1 MGLNKCKCSPKHRN
15 KQKTGLKMQYKD
27 KEIRLK
33 ALPPTPP
40 PCGGERYASF
50 DQTNKKES
58 SILLIKQFLEF
69 LFRR

>member
-33 ALPPTPP
+33 ALLLPLPHM
-40 PCGGERYASF
+40 EVSDMHR
-50 DQTNKKES
+50 
-58 SILLIKQFLEF
+58 LIKRRRTSSRRVLES
-69 LFRR
+69 RIIMN

>member
-1 MGLNKCKCSPKHRN
+1 MGLNKCKCSPKHQN

-40 PCGGERYASF
+40 PCGGERYAPF
-50 DQTNKKES
+50 D
-58 SILLIKQFLEF
+58 
-69 LFRR
+69 

>member
-15 KQKTGLKMQYKD
+15 KQKIGLKIQYKD

-40 PCGGERYASF
+40 RMEGSDMHR
-50 DQTNKKES
+50 
-58 SILLIKQFLEF
+58 LIKRRTTSSRRVLESQTTTN
-69 LFRR
+69 

>member
-33 ALPPTPP
+33 ALLLPLPPY
-40 PCGGERYASF
+40 GGERYASF
-50 DQTNKKES
+50 D
-58 SILLIKQFLEF
+58 
-69 LFRR
+69 

>member
-33 ALPPTPP
+33 ALPPAPP
-40 PCGGERYASF
+40 YERERYAPF
-50 DQTNKKES
+50 D
-58 SILLIKQFLEF
+58 
-69 LFRR
+69 